1 MKKIFIIIPFIILIG
16 FISFKVLKK
25 DNVSPEALEMITTY
39 LSSDELEG
47 RELGSVG
54 IEKAAIYIE
63 AVFEKNNIK
72 PYFETYRNNFKRG
85 VLDAY
90 NIVGYIEG
98 NDPKLK
104 NEIVIIGA
112 HYDNIGLADRVG
124 IDDLANG
131 ANDNASGV
139 SGVLLLAQ
147 HFATTKSNK
156 RSIIVAL
163 FSAEEKGMVGSAHL
177 AKTLKDKN
185 IDLYTMLN
193 FKMIG
198 VPFPDRDYMAFVT
211 GYNLSNLSQKINE
224 YSDFN
229 LTGMSEISE
238 EGDLFKRSDN
248 LPFYETFKVPCH
260 TISCSDLS
268 NYNYYRHVDD
278 EADKLDYEHMAK
290 LIRKTI
296 PAIEAICNTPTK
308 EIKLYHE

>member
-1 MKKIFIIIPFIILIG
+1 MKKIFIIIPFVILIG
-16 FISFKVLKK
+16 FISFRVFKK
-25 DNVSPEALEMITTY
+25 DYVSPEALEMMISY
-39 LSSDELEG
+39 LASDELEG

-72 PYFETYRNNFKRG
+72 PYFETYRNNFKWSAI
-85 VLDAY
+85 DAY

-104 NEIVIIGA
+104 NEVVIIGA
-112 HYDNIGLADRVG
+112 HYDHIGVADKVG
-124 IDDLANG
+124 DDGLANG

-139 SGVLLLAQ
+139 SGVLLIAQ
-147 HFATTKSNK
+147 HFAKTKSNK
-156 RSIIVAL
+156 RSILVAL
-163 FSAEEKGMVGSAHL
+163 FSAEEKGMLGSAYL
-177 AKTLKDKN
+177 AKTLKEDN

-193 FKMIG
+193 FEMIG

-211 GYNLSNLSQKINE
+211 GYGLSNMSEKMNE

-229 LTGMSEISE
+229 LTGLSEISE
-238 EGDLFKRSDN
+238 ERNLFKRSDN

-268 NYNYYRHVDD
+268 NYDYYHHVDD
-278 EADKLDYEHMAK
+278 EADKLDYDHMTN
-290 LIRKTI
+290 LIKKTI

-308 EIKLYHE
+308 EIKLYNE